1 MLIGTVVGN
10 VWATRKD
17 PTLVGVR
24 FLVVQPFTL
33 DGKPSAETIV
43 AVDPLGAGIGERVLV
58 VFGRAARHAIGKGHD
73 VGFQCAVSAIVDK
86 MELEDGRMIGQ
97 VAAQD
102 EPAPAPQGLNE
113 RNDMQRNDQNPEM
126 RDDVALEVCIGL
138 LELCSVARGVEVADA
153 VLKEAKRRDAAS
165 PRPCSPAST

>member
-1 MLIGTVVGN
+1 MLVGTVVGN

-33 DGKPSAETIV
+33 DGKPSAETLV
-43 AVDPLGAGIGERVLV
+43 AADPLGAGIGERVLV

-86 MELEDGRMIGQ
+86 MELSDGRTIGQ

-102 EPAPAPQGLNE
+102 EPAPA
-113 RNDMQRNDQNPEM
+113 RK
-126 RDDVALEVCIGL
+126 A
-138 LELCSVARGVEVADA
+138 
-153 VLKEAKRRDAAS
+153 
-165 PRPCSPAST
+165 